1 MRNEWFGIN
10 KEIKI
15 TYFSLFEK
23 NSFPKQPEPLR
34 NKGREVARRLYYNLL
49 SVT

>member
-1 MRNEWFGIN
+1 MSNEWFGIN

-23 NSFPKQPEPLR
+23 ISFPKQPKPQR
-34 NKGREVARRLYYNLL
+34 NEGREVAQRLYYNLL